1 MGYLRLSSLR
11 VLGVKIDEA
20 RIEKLKNREKG
31 VWVSEIV
38 EFFRNLSLKDIWV
51 PGGQTIEVV
60 GSGDRSID
68 EARRSE
74 MAEK

>member
-1 MGYLRLSSLR
+1 MGYLRLSGLR

>member
-20 RIEKLKNREKG
+20 GIEKLKNREKG

-51 PGGQTIEVV
+51 PGRQTIEVV